1 MALSTRQE
9 LIDYC
14 LRRLGFPV
22 IEINVDDDQVSDRVD
37 DAIQLWQE
45 HHFDGVE
52 RVYIK
57 KALEGSTLN
66 LTSSATFNAGE
77 TITGGTSG
85 AKAIVDK
92 SSSGTKVIYENVST
106 VEKFEANEVITG
118 EDSGV
123 TATISSIVKGNI
135 ENGYI
140 DIADNIL
147 GVTRMFKF
155 GGVGSTSNSD
165 GLFDIDYQFAQND
178 LYNLLAADVTYYS
191 MVKTHMNVLESLFVN
206 DRAIRFNRK
215 TNKLYIDTDMDRT
228 FNIGDY
234 VVAEGYALIA
244 GTDYAEVYD
253 DMWLKKYTT
262 ALIKRQWGE
271 NMKKFGGIQLPGG
284 VTLNGDQIYGEAV
297 QEIAQI
303 EEEMQNRYEL
313 PPTFMTG

>member
-1 MALSTRQE
+1 MALTTRQE
-9 LIDYC
+9 LIDYS

-22 IEINVDDDQVSDRVD
+22 IEINVDDDQISDRVD

-57 KALEGSTLN
+57 KALEGTTLN

-77 TITGGTSG
+77 KITGGTSG
-85 AKAIVDK
+85 AEAIVDK
-92 SSSGTKVIYENVST
+92 SSSGTKVIYENVTT
-106 VEKFEANEVITG
+106 VEKFAANETITG
-118 EDSGV
+118 ADSGT

-155 GGVGSTSNSD
+155 GGIGSTSNSD

-234 VVAEGYALIA
+234 VIAEGYALVA
-244 GTDYAEVYD
+244 GADYAEVYD

-284 VTLNGDQIYGEAV
+284 VTLNGDQIYSEAV
-297 QEIAQI
+297 NEIAQI